1 MFRRT
6 TCSFKGTVVMGA
18 TLLLTAAT
26 AMTEPITG
34 RVVNAVQQPVPGAIV
49 YAGMPTAPI
58 VLKNNTLHL
67 SERYPRALTDK
78 EGRFELEVP
87 SSAGVTLLARDLE
100 DRSGFQDYRPDGDN
114 TIVIADPA
122 AVEAVLPS
130 GALKLGEG
138 MQLTALSSAG
148 LRFTYEASS
157 RMKPPYLFRNLIP
170 GDYRLETTHQVPQVG
185 CCFKR
190 VTTRQVHAELTPGR
204 SKRVQL
210 GGHNLPY
217 VHGAITDEA
226 GDGLHGVWV
235 RLVPDGDVRRP
246 LALSPKNAAQTP
258 QVWST
263 VTEKDGA
270 YQIDDVPPGSYTLR
284 AFRRLAMNAGS
295 HTLEA
300 VNTVTIPKDITTRTP
315 IRHDIQVDL
324 RDFAPLRKGDKA
336 PPINADTLAGDPFQ
350 LAEHVGQVVVLHF
363 YAAWCSPCVETIGD
377 YNALA
382 DVYANQPVT
391 VVAISLD
398 ESEAEA
404 RAFADEHAIN
414 HPIVYQGSWS
424 KNAIRKAYRVNA
436 IPFTVLIAKD
446 GSIRH
451 QNLHGE
457 LLRDQVAEALSTP

>member
-6 TCSFKGTVVMGA
+6 TCSFKCTVVMGA
-18 TLLLTAAT
+18 TLLFAT
-26 AMTEPITG
+26 TCAIATPITG
-34 RVVNAVQQPVPGAIV
+34 QVVNAVHTPVPGAIV
-49 YAGMPTAPI
+49 YAGSPTQPI
-58 VLKNNTLHL
+58 VITNNTLHL
-67 SERYPRALTDK
+67 GERYPRALTDQ
-78 EGRFELEVP
+78 EGRFALEVP
-87 SSAGVTLLARDLE
+87 TTAGLTLLARDLE
-100 DRSGFQDYRPDGDN
+100 DRSGFADYQSEADN

-122 AVEAVLPS
+122 AVEAVLPA

-138 MQLTALSSAG
+138 IHLTAQTSPG
-148 LRFTYEASS
+148 LRFAYQATS
-157 RMKPPYLFRNLIP
+157 RMPPPYLFRNLIP

-185 CCFKR
+185 CCFKE
-190 VTTRQVHAELTPGR
+190 VTTRQVHAELTPGL
-204 SKRVQL
+204 SKTVQL
-210 GGHNLPY
+210 GGHDLPY
-217 VHGAITDEA
+217 VKGTITDES

-235 RLVPDGDVRRP
+235 RLIPDKNVRPP
-246 LALSPKNAAQTP
+246 LPLSPKNAAPTP
-258 QVWST
+258 RVWST

-284 AFRRLAMNAGS
+284 AFRRLAMNTGS
-295 HTLEA
+295 HTLE
-300 VNTVTIPKDITTRTP
+300 VLDTVTIPKDKATRTP
-315 IRHDIQVDL
+315 IHHDLQVDL
-324 RDFAPLRKGDKA
+324 NDFTPLRKGDMA
-336 PPINADTLAGDPFQ
+336 PPINATTLAGEPFELSEQ
-350 LAEHVGQVVVLHF
+350 EGQVVVLHF

-377 YNALA
+377 FNALA
-382 DVYANQPVT
+382 DTYTNQAVT

-424 KNAIRKAYRVNA
+424 KNAIREAYRVNG
-436 IPFTVLIAKD
+436 IPFTVLIGKD

>member
-1 MFRRT
+1 MFHRT
-6 TCSFKGTVVMGA
+6 TCSFKCTVVMGA
-18 TLLLTAAT
+18 TLILTAAT
-26 AMTEPITG
+26 AMAEPITG
-34 RVVNAVQQPVPGAIV
+34 RVVNAVHTPVPGAIV
-49 YAGMPTAPI
+49 YAGSPAQPI
-58 VLKNNTLHL
+58 VITNNTLHL
-67 SERYPRALTDK
+67 GERYPRALTDK

-100 DRSGFQDYRPDGDN
+100 DRSGFQEYRPDGDN

-122 AVEAVLPS
+122 TVEAVLPA
-130 GALKLGEG
+130 GELKLGENIDLIA
-138 MQLTALSSAG
+138 QTSPA
-148 LRFTYEASS
+148 LRFTYQASS
-157 RMKPPYLFRNLIP
+157 RMRPPYVFRNLIP

-217 VHGAITDEA
+217 VHGAITDEI

-235 RLVPDGDVRRP
+235 RLIPDEDVRTP
-246 LALSPKNAAQTP
+246 LALSPKNAAPTP

-284 AFRRLAMNAGS
+284 AFRRLAMNTGS

-300 VNTVTIPKDITTRTP
+300 VDSVTIPKDQVSRTP

-324 RDFAPLRKGDKA
+324 SDFAPLRKGDMA
-336 PPINADTLAGDPFQ
+336 PPINATTLAGDPFQ
-350 LAEHVGQVVVLHF
+350 LAEHEGQVVVLHF
-363 YAAWCSPCVETIGD
+363 YAAWCNPCVETID
-377 YNALA
+377 DFNALA
-382 DVYANQPVT
+382 DAYTNQPVT

-424 KNAIRKAYRVNA
+424 KNAIREAYRVNA

-457 LLRDQVAEALSTP
+457 LLRDQVAEALSAP